1 MASLATVTLGI
12 MIWAVTV
19 SVLSW
24 RRSWPAASSFSFS
37 FSFSA
42 ASCSSAAFVSL
53 NGLEAGWARVASCRR
68 RLTVSV
74 MSSFATPANWPA
86 RLVLKASWSNV
97 ASVAAIVKVE
107 LTTGL

>member
-1 MASLATVTLGI
+1 MVPMASSAAVTLGI
-12 MIWAVTV
+12 MIWAVTLIV
-19 SVLSW
+19 DSC
-24 RRSWPAASSFSFS
+24 RRAWPAAGSSFS
-37 FSFSA
+37 
-42 ASCSSAAFVSL
+42 SSAA
-53 NGLEAGWARVASCRR
+53 VASWFGGRDPAGVRAASWRR

-74 MSSFATPANWPA
+74 MSSLATPANWPA